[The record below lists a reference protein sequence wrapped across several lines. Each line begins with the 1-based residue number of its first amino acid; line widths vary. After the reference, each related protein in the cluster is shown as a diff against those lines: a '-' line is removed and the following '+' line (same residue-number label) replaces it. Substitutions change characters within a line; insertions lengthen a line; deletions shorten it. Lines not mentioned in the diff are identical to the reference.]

1 MTLTRGSRSSLRELS
16 LSGLGG
22 LGALPPIEP
31 SAVKVFILSVMM
43 VARMMMTLTMLVI
56 MMGGMVMR
64 NSFGSQSWCAHWYRQ
79 CQDFLSSL
87 GFRWKFS
94 CWCLALVLVSFAL
107 LIIGDLFPFSK
118 PFNKVNVL
126 KRLTGKLCHRRG
138 PLPKIWFSRN
148 FFWPPSSRGDTALL
162 EDETN
167 LSWQCSQALAQKG
180 RLDAIFDPQ
189 TRKDLISRGR
199 NDTCEFCGKVTK
211 RKRRRKFLFL
221 ARILPF
227 SGVQEGNDL

>member
-43 VARMMMTLTMLVI
+43 MA
-56 MMGGMVMR
+56 GMVMR
-64 NSFGSQSWCAHWYRQ
+64 KSFGAGLPIDNGTVKICCRH
-79 CQDFLSSL
+79 L
-87 GFRWKFS
+87 GFWWKFR
-94 CWCLALVLVSFAL
+94 CWCLALVSVSFAV

-126 KRLTGKLCHRRG
+126 KRLTGKLSQQRG

-148 FFWPPSSRGDTALL
+148 FFWPPSSRGDTALS

-211 RKRRRKFLFL
+211 RERRRKFLFL

>member
-1 MTLTRGSRSSLRELS
+1 
-16 LSGLGG
+16 
-22 LGALPPIEP
+22 
-31 SAVKVFILSVMM
+31 
-43 VARMMMTLTMLVI
+43 
-56 MMGGMVMR
+56 MR

-79 CQDFLSSL
+79 CQER
-87 GFRWKFS
+87 FRWKFW
-94 CWCLALVLVSFAL
+94 CWCLALVLVSFAVF
-107 LIIGDLFPFSK
+107 IIGDLFPFSK

-148 FFWPPSSRGDTALL
+148 FFWPPSSRGDSALL
-162 EDETN
+162 EHETN

-211 RKRRRKFLFL
+211 RERRRKFLFL